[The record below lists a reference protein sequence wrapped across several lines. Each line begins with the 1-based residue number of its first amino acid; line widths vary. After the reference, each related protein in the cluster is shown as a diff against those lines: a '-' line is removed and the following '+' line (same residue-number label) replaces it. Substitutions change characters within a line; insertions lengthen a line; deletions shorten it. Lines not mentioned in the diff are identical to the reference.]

1 MRLVARQRLTTT
13 IGADMNA
20 QEFEAKYYED
30 GEIYGDNVKCVES
43 GDEIAEHKTV
53 YNTDVYEV
61 TSGDVV
67 EYFEVTFSRSNS
79 GYWGDSERYDPEF
92 KKVKP
97 VEEVVTVTRWVAA

>member
-1 MRLVARQRLTTT
+1 
-13 IGADMNA
+13 MNA
-20 QEFEAKYYED
+20 QEFEATHYED
-30 GEIYGDNVKCVES
+30 GEIYGDNIKCIES

-92 KKVKP
+92 RKVVPVKKV
-97 VEEVVTVTRWVAA
+97 VEITTWESV

>member
-1 MRLVARQRLTTT
+1 
-13 IGADMNA
+13 MNA
-20 QEFEAKYYED
+20 KEFEAAHYED

-61 TSGDVV
+61 ALPDGTA

-92 KKVKP
+92 RKVVPVKKV
-97 VEEVVTVTRWVAA
+97 VEVTEWMDA